1 MTALPDLSATIC
13 ALATPPGEGAI
24 GVIRVSG
31 PRTLEV
37 VQPLVPRLALS
48 ELTSHTLH
56 LVRLREPSGEL
67 LDEAVL
73 SLYRAPRSYTR
84 EDVIEL
90 SCHGSAYVLRRVLEL
105 LIAAGARAAQ
115 PGEFTLRAYLNGALD
130 LSQAEAVAD
139 LVAARSQQS
148 QRLALSQLRG
158 GYAARLKEMR
168 ERLVGFTALVELELD
183 FGEEDVE
190 FARRDELRALV
201 QTMATEL
208 DRLVTS
214 FAAGNALKSGIPT
227 VIAGRP
233 NAGKSTLLNRL
244 LGDARAIV
252 SPIAGTTRDVIEDRL
267 LLGGAEFRLM
277 DTAGLREGTGDVIEA
292 EGIARSR
299 ARVAEALVVLYV
311 YDATMQ
317 SEVEAKTELDALEL
331 APGARAFLLANKADQ
346 ASGQTFASAL
356 PISALMGV
364 GVEALEQRLAALALE
379 LGDTD
384 TLVTNARHVEAL
396 KASREALG
404 GVMTALEV
412 QRSTELL
419 AEDLRHA
426 LHELGRITGEVTPDE
441 VLGVIFSKFCIG
453 K

>member
-1 MTALPDLSATIC
+1 MTALPDLTATIC

-214 FAAGNALKSGIPT
+214 FATGNALKSGIPT

-311 YDATMQ
+311 YDATIQ

-331 APGARAFLLANKADQ
+331 ALGAHAFLLANKADQ
-346 ASGQTFASAL
+346 ASGQTFDSAL
-356 PISALMGV
+356 PISALTGV
-364 GVEALEQRLAALALE
+364 GVESLEQRLAALALE

-404 GVMTALEV
+404 SVMTALEA

>member
-31 PRTLEV
+31 PEALAV
-37 VQPLVPRLALS
+37 VQPLTPKLQLA
-48 ELTSHTLH
+48 ELPSHTLH
-56 LVRLREPSGEL
+56 LVKLREADGSL
-67 LDEAVL
+67 IDEAVL
-73 SLYRAPRSYTR
+73 SVFRAPHSYTR

-90 SCHGSAYVLRRVLEL
+90 SCHGSPYVLRRLLEL
-105 LIAAGARAAQ
+105 LINHGARAAQ

-139 LVAARSQQS
+139 LVAARSLRS

-158 GYAARLKEMR
+158 GYATRLTELR
-168 ERLVGFTALVELELD
+168 QQLLHFTALVELELD

-190 FARRDELRALV
+190 FAQRNELRQLV
-201 QTMATEL
+201 ANMQHEL
-208 DRLVTS
+208 ARLIAS
-214 FAAGNALKSGIPT
+214 FAAGNALKHGIPT

-252 SPIAGTTRDVIEDRL
+252 SPLAGTTRDVIEDRL

-277 DTAGLREGTGDVIEA
+277 DTAGLRDSTADSIEA

-299 ARVAEALVVLYV
+299 ARLSEALVVLYV
-311 YDATMQ
+311 FDAQQQ
-317 SEVEAKTELDALEL
+317 SEADAEQDVAQLPL
-331 APGARAFLLANKADQ
+331 APDAHVLLIANKADQ
-346 ASGQTFASAL
+346 VPGTSYRKAH
-356 PISALMGV
+356 PISALTGA
-364 GVEALEQRLAALALE
+364 GVETLEARLAAIPDQ

-396 KASREALG
+396 RASAG
-404 GVMTALEV
+404 ALEGV
-412 QRSTELL
+412 TAALDARRSTELL

-426 LHELGRITGEVTPDE
+426 LSELGRITGEVTPDE

>member
-1 MTALPDLSATIC
+1 MTALPDLTATIC

-214 FAAGNALKSGIPT
+214 FATGNALKSGIPT

-311 YDATMQ
+311 YDATIQ

-331 APGARAFLLANKADQ
+331 ALGAHAFLLANKADQ

-356 PISALMGV
+356 PISALTGV
-364 GVEALEQRLAALALE
+364 GVESLEQRLAALALE

-404 GVMTALEV
+404 SVMTALEA

>member
-31 PRTLEV
+31 PRALEV
-37 VQPLVPRLALS
+37 VQPLVPRLVLS
-48 ELTSHTLH
+48 DLSSHTLH
-56 LVRLREPSGEL
+56 LVKLRESSGEL

-73 SLYRAPRSYTR
+73 SLYLAPRSYTR

-90 SCHGSAYVLRRVLEL
+90 SCHGSPYVLRRVLEL

-158 GYAARLKEMR
+158 GYATRLKEMR

-311 YDATMQ
+311 YDATLQ
-317 SEVEAKTELDALEL
+317 SEAEAQAELDALEL
-331 APGARAFLLANKADQ
+331 APEARSFLLANKADQ
-346 ASGQTFASAL
+346 AFPQTNSIAL
-356 PISALMGV
+356 PISALTGA

-396 KASREALG
+396 KASREALS
-404 GVMTALEV
+404 GVIAALEA